1 MAATR
6 RTGRRLLGQRVV
18 SPTRQSG
25 VFVSVGSMMPFDRLV
40 QAMDEWAAAHP
51 HVPVEIQ
58 IGRGKYEPRHAKF
71 VRLMP
76 VADYRQRVAD
86 ARLFVAHAGMGS
98 IISAIEAG
106 KPLLMLPRLQAQGEH
121 NTDHQLATA
130 ASMGARPGLHVAA
143 DAADLKARTTALLA
157 DAGAPPAPISRFA
170 EPAFTARIRAF
181 IEAP

>member
-1 MAATR
+1 V
-6 RTGRRLLGQRVV
+6 TGI
-18 SPTRQSG
+18 
-25 VFVSVGSMMPFDRLV
+25 FVSFGSMMPFDRLV
-40 QAMDEWAAAHP
+40 RAMDEWAQANP
-51 HVPVEIQ
+51 DVPVEIQ

-76 VADYRQRVAD
+76 VDQYRERVAD
-86 ARLFVAHAGMGS
+86 ARLFIAHAGMGS

-130 ASMGARPGLHVAA
+130 ASIGARPGLHVAGDA
-143 DAADLKARTTALLA
+143 DDLQARASALLA
-157 DAGAPPAPISRFA
+157 NTGTAPAPISKLA
-170 EPAFTARIRAF
+170 DNAFTDRIRAF

>member
-1 MAATR
+1 MS
-6 RTGRRLLGQRVV
+6 V
-18 SPTRQSG
+18 SGG

-51 HVPVEIQ
+51 DVPVEIQ
-58 IGRGKYEPRHAKF
+58 IGRGRYEPRHARF

-76 VADYRQRVAD
+76 VADYRDRVAA

-106 KPLLMLPRLQAQGEH
+106 KPLLMLPRLHAQGEH
-121 NTDHQLATA
+121 NNDHQLATA
-130 ASMGARPGLHVAA
+130 ASIGARPGLHVAA
-143 DAADLKARTTALLA
+143 DVADLQARATALLA
-157 DAGAPPAPISRFA
+157 DSGAPPAPISRLA
-170 EPAFTARIRAF
+170 DPGFTARIRAF

>member
-1 MAATR
+1 
-6 RTGRRLLGQRVV
+6 
-18 SPTRQSG
+18 
-25 VFVSVGSMMPFDRLV
+25 MMPFDRLV

-51 HVPVEIQ
+51 DVPVEIQ

-76 VADYRQRVAD
+76 VAEYRQRVAD

-130 ASMGARPGLHVAA
+130 ASIGARPGPACRQRCRRS
-143 DAADLKARTTALLA
+143 ARR
-157 DAGAPPAPISRFA
+157 APPRCSPIRAHRRRRSRA
-170 EPAFTARIRAF
+170 LPIPTFTARIRAF